1 MTLQKNPVFV
11 GKPGMLPSKPDQ
23 RTLELTNYIHL
34 DMFQH
39 LPRQVDWIVKKAT
52 PWGDKNNL
60 TLSDCT
66 CAAAA
71 DMIECWTANA
81 KAACTIDD
89 QAVMTAFIAL
99 TGYDPATGKNDDAV
113 YLSDALKYWRKIG
126 IGDHKIK
133 AYAIIN
139 HKNRDL
145 IKAALE
151 IFGGIYAGLS
161 LPNSSRGQALWDV
174 APGELSSD
182 FAPGSFGG
190 HVVAILAY
198 DDIHLTCI
206 SWGKVKKMSWA
217 FLDFYGAELYAI
229 LTEDF
234 LSQNKTPL
242 GFNLT
247 ALKMDL
253 KKITSIEDSIGVA
266 AGFSGTKGGISGFK
280 AGFSGMKGG

>member
-1 MTLQKNPVFV
+1 MTLQKNSVFV

-23 RTLELTNYIHL
+23 RTLELANYLHL
-34 DMFQH
+34 DMFQP
-39 LPRQVDWIVKKAT
+39 LPRQVDWTVKKTT
-52 PWGDKNNL
+52 PWGDMNNF
-60 TLSDCT
+60 TVSDCT

-99 TGYDPATGKNDDAV
+99 TGYDAATGKNDDAV
-113 YLSDALKYWRKIG
+113 ELSEALKYWRKTG
-126 IGDHKIK
+126 IGNHKIK
-133 AYAIIN
+133 AYAIID
-139 HKNRDL
+139 HENRDL
-145 IKAALE
+145 LKAALN

-161 LPNSSRGQALWDV
+161 LPNSCRGQVLWDV

-182 FAPGSFGG
+182 VAPGSFGG

-198 DDIHLTCI
+198 DDLHVTCI

-217 FLDFYGAELYAI
+217 FLDLYGVELHAI

-242 GFNLT
+242 GFNVT
-247 ALKMDL
+247 ALEMDL
-253 KKITSIEDSIGVA
+253 KKITSIEDRIGMA
-266 AGFSGTKGGISGFK
+266 AGQAGSKGGISGFE
-280 AGFSGMKGG
+280 AGLSGTKGG